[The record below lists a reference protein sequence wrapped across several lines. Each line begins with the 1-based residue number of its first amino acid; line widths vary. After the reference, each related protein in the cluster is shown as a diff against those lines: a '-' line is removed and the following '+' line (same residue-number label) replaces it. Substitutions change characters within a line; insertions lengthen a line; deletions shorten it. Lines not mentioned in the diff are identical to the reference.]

1 MKIINSKIHLAT
13 AVCACFQAC
22 SLQTFWNDPESTGE
36 PAVHTVSGKATA
48 SSQPLAWWESF
59 ADPALNQVME
69 AVLESNA
76 DLAVA
81 AARVEQ
87 ARARARIAD
96 AVRLPAISPT
106 AGVNDLDLPTNAG
119 IGAQLD
125 ELGLG
130 ERLADQFGLS
140 LPDRLGLTTYN
151 LGAQFS
157 WEADFWG
164 RNRNLRLAAGAG
176 QLASE
181 SDFHAAQISVLA
193 ETIDTYLELVDL
205 RRQRELALDTID
217 LLTESDELAE
227 LRYETGLAE
236 AGERYAARRAL
247 SEARARLPELET
259 GLAEAESR
267 LWILLGGYREDI
279 ADLLPASLSLA
290 EASGPEPQGIPA
302 ELLAQRPDVAGAR
315 QRMEAA
321 RFVLG
326 AREAELLPA
335 LSLSGSIGLQAT
347 EAGDW
352 FDPDQWFSNLGVN
365 LLGPALQGSRLRDNL
380 ALAEAQLREATAAY
394 GQSVVTAVH
403 EVEAALAAFDAG
415 RRRHEVLLAY
425 VNDAE
430 DESGL
435 QARRYAAGIGSY
447 GEVLLAGQVRAGARA
462 ALSTAERDLGLA
474 RLALHRAIGGA
485 WTAEITLPDG
495 ARAAPLDAIAGNANE

>member
-1 MKIINSKIHLAT
+1 MKRINSKIHLAI
-13 AVCACFQAC
+13 AVCVCFQAC
-22 SLQTFWNDPESTGE
+22 SLQTFWNDPESTSE
-36 PAVHTVSGKATA
+36 PAVHTVAGKATA

-96 AVRLPAISPT
+96 AVRLPAFSAT

-130 ERLADQFGLS
+130 ERLADQFGLA
-140 LPDRLGLTTYN
+140 LPDRLGLTTYSFS
-151 LGAQFS
+151 AQFA

-236 AGERYAARRAL
+236 ASERYAARRAL

-279 ADLLPASLSLA
+279 AGLLPGSLSLA
-290 EASGPEPQGIPA
+290 GASEPGQQGIPA

-321 RFVLG
+321 RFALG

-352 FDPDQWFSNLGVN
+352 FDPDQWFRNLGVN
-365 LLGPALQGSRLRDNL
+365 LLGPALQGSRLRDNV
-380 ALAEAQLREATAAY
+380 ALAEARLREAAALY
-394 GQSVVTAVH
+394 RQSVVTAVH
-403 EVEAALAAFDAG
+403 EVEAALAVFAAG
-415 RRRHEVLLAY
+415 RRRHDVLLAY
-425 VNDAE
+425 ANDAE
-430 DESGL
+430 AESDL
-435 QARRYAAGIGSY
+435 QAQRYAAGIGSY
-447 GEVLLAGQVRAGARA
+447 GEVLLAGQVRAGAQA
-462 ALSTAERDLGLA
+462 VLSTAERDLGLA
-474 RLALHRAIGGA
+474 RLAVHRAFGGA
-485 WTAEITLPDG
+485 WTAELTRSDG
-495 ARAAPLDAIAGNANE
+495 VQAAPLDAIADNANE

>member
-1 MKIINSKIHLAT
+1 MKRINLKIHLAT
-13 AVCACFQAC
+13 AVCACLQAC
-22 SLQTFWNDPESTGE
+22 SLQTFWDDRGSTSDPDIQ
-36 PAVHTVSGKATA
+36 AAA
-48 SSQPLAWWESF
+48 SETMASLQPLAWWESF
-59 ADPALNQVME
+59 ADPALNRVVE
-69 AVLESNA
+69 AVLGSNA

-87 ARARARIAD
+87 ARARARVAD
-96 AVRLPAISPT
+96 AVRLPSFSAT
-106 AGVNDLDLPTNAG
+106 ADVNDLDLPTNAG

-151 LGAQFS
+151 LGAQFA
-157 WEADFWG
+157 WETDFWG
-164 RNRNLRLAAGAG
+164 RNRNLRLAAGAE

-181 SDFHAAQISVLA
+181 SDYHAAQVSVLA
-193 ETIDTYLELVDL
+193 ETIGAYLELVDL
-205 RRQRELALDTID
+205 RRQRDLALETIG
-217 LLTESDELAE
+217 LLAESDELTE
-227 LRYETGLAE
+227 SRYETGLAG
-236 AGERYAARRAL
+236 ASERYAARRAL
-247 SEARARLPELET
+247 SEARTRLPGLET

-279 ADLLPASLSLA
+279 AGLLPGSLSLA
-290 EASGPEPQGIPA
+290 EASEPEPQGIPA

-321 RFVLG
+321 RFTLG

-347 EAGDW
+347 EVGDW

-365 LLGPALQGSRLRDNL
+365 LLGPALQGSRLRDNV
-380 ALAEAQLREATAAY
+380 ALAEAQLREATALY

-430 DESGL
+430 AESGL
-435 QARRYAAGIGSY
+435 QAQRYANGIGSY

-474 RLALHRAIGGA
+474 RLALHRALGGA
-485 WTAEITLPDG
+485 WTVDV
-495 ARAAPLDAIAGNANE
+495 ARSSETQAASLGAIADYANE